1 MKKRMYCLR
10 RAAALLLALTAT
22 LSCMNVS
29 ASALNLRGM
38 AANITDTTG
47 ASLRSLIGT
56 PTVNVG
62 DNTSGFSMMEK
73 QDAGIYWIGCFRDVY
88 QALNLQY
95 DSVTSGLVLDPMNF
109 ERNELWI
116 LKPVSPNSV
125 YFNLSPLSHP
135 DYFIAGQ
142 RNDTQLR
149 LSKTSSSNYAVQ
161 WAAIP
166 DGDGDRNV
174 LVCRQNGLAIDTAH
188 GFSTT
193 ANKVL
198 NYTRN
203 GYQDAQSW
211 SLIRVSESTT
221 GWYPGVRST
230 IADGA
235 YGILSAGNPSKCA
248 NDQFAST
255 AGDGSAKICLDTWN
269 KEPHETFVFIN
280 RGAGRYT
287 ISPSHATHLC
297 LNTWGADPHAGNQI
311 TLATYRA
318 GDECSLWE
326 IYQQNGYY
334 SFRNVKTGLWLNL
347 WCNTHTDGQKI
358 VGYYYDGTNA
368 MKWKLQSV
376 NSASNSAAAQSGS
389 GYAAYTGVNYRSLT
403 SDARRIAAC
412 DEAVQM
418 ATVLWKSSCS
428 FPTWKSKSGS
438 YNTVTATDGTSSTKF
453 LAGKTY
459 QGIPYSMA
467 GRTYDDSKWLSLV
480 RNGLSTGTMT
490 GKYYTSRADT
500 TARGIDC
507 SYLVCQALNTGCGT
521 SVNLNTSG
529 MLNSSKFRKIAL
541 SRMLPGDIFL
551 KNGHVM
557 FFMGKTASGR
567 YAIIEANAA
576 YSRVVYRELSSSGIS
591 GYGCYRYTG
600 FC

>member
-1 MKKRMYCLR
+1 MKKRMYCLH
-10 RAAALLLALTAT
+10 RAAALLLALTAS
-22 LSCMNVS
+22 LSCMSAS
-29 ASALNLRGM
+29 ASALSFTRLPG
-38 AANITDTTG
+38 ANITDTTKPLVG
-47 ASLRSLIGT
+47 ILNANAPHTASAS
-56 PTVNVG
+56 
-62 DNTSGFSMMEK
+62 SMMEK
-73 QDAGIYWIGCFRDVY
+73 QDAGIYWFGCFRDVY

-95 DSVTSGLVLDPMNF
+95 DKVTSVLTLDPMNF
-109 ERNELWI
+109 QGNELWI
-116 LKPVSPNSV
+116 LKPISSNSV
-125 YFNLSPLSHP
+125 YFTLAPLSHP
-135 DYFIAGQ
+135 GYYIAGQ
-142 RNDTQLR
+142 RNDVQLR
-149 LSKTSSSNYAVQ
+149 LSKTSASNYAVQ

-166 DGDGDRNV
+166 DGDRYV
-174 LVCRQNGLAIDTAH
+174 LVNRQTGLAMDTANGLSNT
-188 GFSTT
+188 G
-193 ANKVL
+193 NRVV

-203 GYQDAQSW
+203 GYRDAQSW
-211 SLIRVSESTT
+211 SMIRVSESTST
-221 GWYPGVRST
+221 YYSGSKVT
-230 IADGA
+230 IANGT
-235 YGILSAGNPSKCA
+235 YGILSAGNTAKCV
-248 NDQFAST
+248 NDKYAST
-255 AGDGSAKICLDTWN
+255 AGNGSAKICLDTWN
-269 KEPHETFVFIN
+269 YERHETYVFTN
-280 RGAGRYT
+280 RGNGRYT
-287 ISPSHATHLC
+287 ISPAHATNLC
-297 LNTWGADPHAGNQI
+297 LNVWAADPTAGNQL

-326 IYQQNGYY
+326 IYRGNDGYY

-347 WCNTHTDGQKI
+347 WCNTHTDGQEI
-358 VGYYYDGTNA
+358 VGYYYDGTAA

-376 NSASNSAAAQSGS
+376 SSSSNSATAQSGS
-389 GYAAYTGVNYRSLT
+389 GYAAYAGVNYRNLT
-403 SDARRIAAC
+403 SDPRRIAAC
-412 DEAVQM
+412 DEAVRM
-418 ATVLWKSSCS
+418 ATVLWKNTCN
-428 FPTWKSKSGS
+428 FPTWKGKSGG

-480 RNGLSTGTMT
+480 KNGLSTGTMT

-521 SVNLNTSG
+521 SVHLNTSG

-541 SRMLPGDIFL
+541 SQMLPGDVFL

-576 YSRVVYRELSSSGIS
+576 YSRVVYRELSSSGIG

>member
-1 MKKRMYCLR
+1 MKKYMYCFR
-10 RAAALLLALTAT
+10 RTAAMLLTLTAL
-22 LSCMNVS
+22 LSCMSVS
-29 ASALNLRGM
+29 ASALSLNSM
-38 AANITDTTG
+38 AVANITDTTG
-47 ASLRSLIGT
+47 TSMLSLF
-56 PTVNVG
+56 
-62 DNTSGFSMMEK
+62 NTSSGSNTESFSMMEK
-73 QDAGIYWIGCFRDVY
+73 KDAGIYWFGCFRDVY
-88 QALNLQY
+88 QVLNLQY
-95 DSVTSGLVLDPMNF
+95 DRVTSGLVLDPMTF
-109 ERNELWI
+109 EKNELWI
-116 LKPVSPNSV
+116 LKPISSNSV
-125 YFNLSPLSHP
+125 YFTLAPLSHP
-135 DYFIAGQ
+135 DYYIAGQ
-142 RNDTQLR
+142 RNDIQLR
-149 LSKTSSSNYAVQ
+149 LSKTSASNYAVQ

-166 DGDGDRNV
+166 DGDRYV
-174 LVCRQNGLAIDTAH
+174 LVNRQTGLALDTANGLSNT
-188 GFSTT
+188 G
-193 ANKVL
+193 NRVL

-203 GYQDAQSW
+203 GYRDAQSW
-211 SLIRVSESTT
+211 SMIRVSEATSV
-221 GWYPGVRST
+221 WCPGVKTT
-230 IADGA
+230 IANGT
-235 YGILSAGNPSKCA
+235 YGILSAGNTAKCV
-248 NDQFAST
+248 NVQFAST
-255 AGDGSAKICLDTWN
+255 AGNGSAKICLDTWN
-269 KEPHETFVFIN
+269 KERHETFVFTN
-280 RGAGRYT
+280 RGNGRYT
-287 ISPSHATHLC
+287 ISPAHATNLC
-297 LNTWGADPHAGNQI
+297 LNVWGADPDAGNQI

-326 IYQQNGYY
+326 IYQQNGNY

-347 WCNTHTDGQKI
+347 WCNTHADGQKI

-368 MKWKLQSV
+368 MKWKLQNVST
-376 NSASNSAAAQSGS
+376 SSNAAAAQSTS

-403 SDARRIAAC
+403 SDSRRIAAC

-418 ATVLWKSSCS
+418 ATVLWKNPCN
-428 FPTWKSKSGS
+428 FPTWKGKSGG

-467 GRTYDDSKWLSLV
+467 DRNYDDSKWLSLV
-480 RNGLSTGTMT
+480 KNGLSTGSMT

-541 SRMLPGDIFL
+541 SQMLPGDIFL

-557 FFMGKTASGR
+557 FFMGRTASGR

>member
-1 MKKRMYCLR
+1 
-10 RAAALLLALTAT
+10 
-22 LSCMNVS
+22 
-29 ASALNLRGM
+29 
-38 AANITDTTG
+38 
-47 ASLRSLIGT
+47 
-56 PTVNVG
+56 
-62 DNTSGFSMMEK
+62 
-73 QDAGIYWIGCFRDVY
+73 
-88 QALNLQY
+88 
-95 DSVTSGLVLDPMNF
+95 VTSGLVLDSIANF
-109 ERNELWI
+109 EKNELWI
-116 LKPVSPNSV
+116 LKPVSSNSV
-125 YFNLSPLSHP
+125 YFTLAPLSHP
-135 DYFIAGQ
+135 NYYIAGQ
-142 RNDTQLR
+142 RNNVQLR
-149 LSKTSSSNYAVQ
+149 LSKTSTSNPAVQ

-166 DGDGDRNV
+166 DGDRYV
-174 LVCRQNGLAIDTAH
+174 LVNRQTGLAMDTAN
-188 GFSTT
+188 GSSKTG
-193 ANKVL
+193 NKVL

-203 GYQDAQSW
+203 GNQAAQSW
-211 SLIRVSESTT
+211 SLVRVSESTSA
-221 GWYPGVRST
+221 WYPGVKTT
-230 IADGA
+230 IADGT
-235 YGILSAGNPSKCA
+235 YGILAAGNMGKCV
-248 NDQFAST
+248 NDKYGST
-255 AGDGSAKICLDTWN
+255 AGNGTAKVCLDTWN
-269 KEPHETFVFIN
+269 KERWECFVFTN
-280 RGAGRYT
+280 RGSGRYT
-287 ISPSHATHLC
+287 ISPSHATNLC
-297 LNTWGADPHAGNQI
+297 LNVWGADPNAGNQI

-358 VGYYYDGTNA
+358 VGYYYDGTDA

-376 NSASNSAAAQSGS
+376 SSSSGSGSASASAAQSGS
-389 GYAAYTGVNYRSLT
+389 GYAAYTGVNYRNLT
-403 SDARRIAAC
+403 SDSRRIAAC
-412 DEAVQM
+412 DEAVRM
-418 ATVLWKSSCS
+418 ATVLWKNSCN
-428 FPTWKSKSGS
+428 FPTWKSKSGG

-480 RNGLSTGTMT
+480 KNGLSTGTMS

-521 SVNLNTSG
+521 SVSLNTSG

-541 SRMLPGDIFL
+541 SQMLPGDIFL

-576 YSRVVYRELSSSGIS
+576 YSRVVYRELSSSGIG